1 MVPYSQLFGE
11 FATQK
16 MVISHELKRLKFKE
30 VLPTLCSDHEP
41 VVPDLL
47 VVELLDERY
56 VPAEAVDGELHL
68 GVAPDDCVADGRVGA
83 HVCIRRSA
91 KSENFFR
98 HCCCEKTI
106 DLL

>member
-1 MVPYSQLFGE
+1 
-11 FATQK
+11 
-16 MVISHELKRLKFKE
+16 MVISHEETDTYLCVTFKE

-41 VVPDLL
+41 VVSDLL

-98 HCCCEKTI
+98 HCCCENH
-106 DLL
+106 